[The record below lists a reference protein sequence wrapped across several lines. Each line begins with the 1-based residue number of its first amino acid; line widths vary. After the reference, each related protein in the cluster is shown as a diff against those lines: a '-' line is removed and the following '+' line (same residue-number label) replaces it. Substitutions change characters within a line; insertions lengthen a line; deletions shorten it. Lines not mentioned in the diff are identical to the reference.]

1 MAVFEKKEKNTVY
14 FNIELTSEQFE
25 EAVNKAYLKNRSKFN
40 IPGFRKGKVPK
51 KIIDMN
57 YGEDFF
63 YEDAINALLPAAYED
78 AIKELDIEVVDSPH
92 VDVDEIKK
100 GEPII
105 VKFHV
110 DVKPEVQ
117 LGDYESIELEKI
129 EYNVTDEMVESELKT
144 TQDMN
149 ARMIDAGDREVQ
161 NGDTLT
167 IDFAGFIDGVQFD
180 GGTAENQQL
189 EVGSNKFIPGFEE
202 QLVGHKK
209 GEEVEVNVAFPEEY
223 YEESLQGKPATFK
236 VTIHDIKTKE
246 LPELDD
252 EFAKDV
258 SEFDTLE
265 EYKQDIKAKLEENLK
280 RQEKAELENSVIEKV
295 VEAAEVDIPEGMINT
310 QVENEVSD
318 FEYRVKMQGLE
329 LNKYLELTGSDLEGL
344 KAQLRPVAERR
355 VKADLVLEA
364 IGNKE
369 NIEVTEEDIDAEL
382 EKLAEQYKQENKE
395 KFIADMKKGD
405 LSFLK
410 AGITN
415 SKVIDLLLSRVK
427 FIQ

>member
-295 VEAAEVDIPEGMINT
+295 VEAAEVDIPEGMIDT